1 MLGGKMNALFGT
13 MFFAIAV
20 TAPPSPDNWCR
31 VGHTVMIPDGR
42 EGPVTSLDGEIC
54 GVLVYGEKYVSQ
66 WAYYLVEPIYPQKL
80 ERYQFGH

>member
-1 MLGGKMNALFGT
+1 LNTLIGVML
-13 MFFAIAV
+13 FATAV
-20 TAPPSPDNWCR
+20 VAPPTPENWCK

-66 WAYYLVEPIYPQKL
+66 WAYYVIEPLYPQKL